1 MTYSN
6 KGKFLCGDYVISM
19 KSTTRG
25 TRLLGREV
33 PVWNATMRIQ
43 KRQRFS
49 CDMKG
54 TCLHYDDTHA
64 GKRIFYDKEEDDHYV
79 EIKIKAGGSL
89 RVYWK
94 NCKRR

>member
-1 MTYSN
+1 MTYNN
-6 KGKFLCGDYVISM
+6 KGKFLCGDYTFTM
-19 KSTTRG
+19 RG
-25 TRLLGREV
+25 ERTDWGNGTL
-33 PVWNATMRIQ
+33 RIQ
-43 KRQRFS
+43 KRQRYS